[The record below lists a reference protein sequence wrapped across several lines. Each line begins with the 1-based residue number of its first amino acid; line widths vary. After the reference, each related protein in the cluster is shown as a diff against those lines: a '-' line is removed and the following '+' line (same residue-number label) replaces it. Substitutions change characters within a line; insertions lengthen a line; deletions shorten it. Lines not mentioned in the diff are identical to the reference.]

1 MDEIEFICIKI
12 LDGKVFFVIDDLFG
26 KELLDEKVCRL
37 WLEYY
42 IVLKGILKSVKF
54 LIFCWKYIL
63 YDMKVK
69 IFFKNEFIIVDISSS
84 LLKLNYDEKM
94 KIWNSYFLNKVL
106 CRKEL
111 VEID

>member
-1 MDEIEFICIKI
+1 
-12 LDGKVFFVIDDLFG
+12 
-26 KELLDEKVCRL
+26 
-37 WLEYY
+37 
-42 IVLKGILKSVKF
+42 
-54 LIFCWKYIL
+54 
-63 YDMKVK
+63 MKVK